1 MDLGLSK
8 EFQRFTVTEPGSS
21 QQHVYFPS
29 SPAQQQVHH
38 MTQHHSFDQ
47 YQQQPLHDWIN
58 GGSQRHGVAD
68 GAATGATDTGCVQQ
82 NAPMPSP
89 NPQTPSSIP
98 DILISR
104 CGDENT
110 TDQTLQRLISLGE
123 FDNDPMFSDE
133 LRNDLGKLDD
143 NMIRL
148 LEDNVQ
154 MDQNIADAVTEEHL
168 KM

>member
-1 MDLGLSK
+1 M
-8 EFQRFTVTEPGSS
+8 
-21 QQHVYFPS
+21 
-29 SPAQQQVHH
+29 
-38 MTQHHSFDQ
+38 
-47 YQQQPLHDWIN
+47 PLHDWMN

-68 GAATGATDTGCVQQ
+68 GATGATDTGNVQQ

-110 TDQTLQRLISLGE
+110 TDQTLQRLIALGE

-133 LRNDLGKLDD
+133 LRADLGKLDD